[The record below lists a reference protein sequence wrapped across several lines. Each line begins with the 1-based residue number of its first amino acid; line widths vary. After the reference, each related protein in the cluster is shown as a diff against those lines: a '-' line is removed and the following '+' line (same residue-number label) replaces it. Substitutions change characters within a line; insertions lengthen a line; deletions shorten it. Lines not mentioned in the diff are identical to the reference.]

1 MQLQKQTRQDLAISQ
16 TNNYTRHLL
25 NALAV
30 GSTGQVF
37 NEMCRWKD
45 KGEPLPMMVIQ
56 QIPVKDRLPGL
67 VNTYGMD
74 KVSAI
79 LAKAIN
85 RALSNFNLRVGMNA
99 DQVMELSLQLI
110 DSANEDQLAFED
122 IMLFLDGM
130 IKAKYGKVYDRMDI
144 PTFFEMLENY
154 RDERHR
160 QYVRFKDEQ
169 NAQFKSSGDSN
180 RSSDDVTSEKEQF
193 RNAMKSYM
201 QETAK
206 KS

>member
-169 NAQFKSSGDSN
+169 NAQFKSSGDQN
-180 RSSDDVTSEKEQF
+180 RSSDDVTSEKDQF
-193 RNAMKSYM
+193 RNAMKNYM
-201 QETAK
+201 QESAK

>member
-201 QETAK
+201 QESAK

>member
-1 MQLQKQTRQDLAISQ
+1 M
-16 TNNYTRHLL
+16 L

-144 PTFFEMLENY
+144 PTFFEMLEQY

-169 NAQFKSSGDSN
+169 NAQFKSSGDQN
-180 RSSDDVTSEKEQF
+180 RSSDDVTSEKDQF
-193 RNAMKSYM
+193 RNAMKNYM
-201 QETAK
+201 QESAK

>member
-1 MQLQKQTRQDLAISQ
+1 
-16 TNNYTRHLL
+16 
-25 NALAV
+25 
-30 GSTGQVF
+30 
-37 NEMCRWKD
+37 MCRWKD

-67 VNTYGMD
+67 AEKYGND
-74 KVSAI
+74 KMATI

-169 NAQFKSSGDSN
+169 NAQHKSSGDSN
-180 RSSDDVTSEKEQF
+180 RSSDDVTSEKDQF

>member
-1 MQLQKQTRQDLAISQ
+1 
-16 TNNYTRHLL
+16 
-25 NALAV
+25 
-30 GSTGQVF
+30 
-37 NEMCRWKD
+37 
-45 KGEPLPMMVIQ
+45 
-56 QIPVKDRLPGL
+56 
-67 VNTYGMD
+67 
-74 KVSAI
+74 
-79 LAKAIN
+79 
-85 RALSNFNLRVGMNA
+85 MNA

-169 NAQFKSSGDSN
+169 NAQFKSSGDQN

-201 QETAK
+201 QESAK